1 MFCFFFIVDEKVDAA
16 CVMSANPVKANVAP
30 LPPLAG
36 TESEETPL
44 RSPTGREKS
53 PFGDFHL
60 QPMPGK
66 LVNTI

>member
-1 MFCFFFIVDEKVDAA
+1 MT
-16 CVMSANPVKANVAP
+16 ANPRNESHCVVEPNIVP
-30 LPPLAG
+30 LPSLVGTHG